1 MELEALYEVWGDNTN
16 IVLKKN
22 PTNCMVS
29 VCVCVCACVCVRG
42 RGVGVWVGVGV
53 SVTVAIIIRTQVK
66 YHAYGCGTQNNICGV
81 TCCR

>member
-1 MELEALYEVWGDNTN
+1 MWVCG
-16 IVLKKN
+16 
-22 PTNCMVS
+22 CG
-29 VCVCVCACVCVRG
+29 CVCM
-42 RGVGVWVGVGV
+42 GVGGCV